1 MKLEL
6 SAEQVR
12 VLGVMLEKQITT
24 PDQYPMSINAITT
37 ACNQKSNRDPVV
49 QYSEVDV
56 QNVVD
61 ELIQQRLLADAG
73 PSGRVNKYRHR
84 FYGSEFSA
92 FNFDSAQAA
101 ILCLLFVR
109 GPQTPG
115 ELRTRSQRLNP
126 FNDVGQVEACLNE
139 LANAEDGPFVVKLA
153 REPGK
158 REHRFGHLF
167 SGEVAEVVTEAHS
180 LSQNSVASTNST
192 VSIEEFEQLKAQV
205 NQLTVELA
213 ELKQQLG
220 AD

>member
-6 SAEQVR
+6 TAEQIR
-12 VLGVMLEKQITT
+12 VLGVMLEKQVTT

-37 ACNQKSNRDPVV
+37 ACNQKSNREPVV
-49 QYSEVDV
+49 DYSEVEV
-56 QNVVD
+56 QNIVD

-92 FNFDSAQAA
+92 FNFNSAKAA

-115 ELRTRSQRLNP
+115 ELRTRSQRLHP
-126 FNDVGQVEACLNE
+126 FNDVTQVENCLNE

-167 SGEVAEVVTEAHS
+167 SGEITESPATNH
-180 LSQNSVASTNST
+180 LASASAINNTG
-192 VSIEEFEQLKAQV
+192 VSAEEFAELKAQV
-205 NQLTVELA
+205 AQLTAELA
-213 ELKQQLG
+213 ELKNQLG
-220 AD
+220 VD